1 MNSKVRVT
9 ANEAGSVIKVSEK
22 NPEYGS
28 VKIEQTKIMFKKN
41 GWVQKKRLTALLHG
55 SVEELKSMNFFNGQE
70 LPGNIVI
77 TEQLEPFNSEDP
89 DKDFKVAGDTGIV
102 CCVDGE
108 PIYRTTSYDQDPLST
123 DYLVQHTNGEDI
135 KDAYL
140 KDLDNLMDQQ
150 KEKINKKENKKE
162 EITKE
167 ENEEEILEEDNELS
181 SEDDAQFT
189 L

>member
-1 MNSKVRVT
+1 
-9 ANEAGSVIKVSEK
+9 
-22 NPEYGS
+22 
-28 VKIEQTKIMFKKN
+28 
-41 GWVQKKRLTALLHG
+41 
-55 SVEELKSMNFFNGQE
+55 
-70 LPGNIVI
+70 
-77 TEQLEPFNSEDP
+77 
-89 DKDFKVAGDTGIV
+89 VAGDTGIV

-150 KEKINKKENKKE
+150 KEKKNKKENKKE